1 MNSLSLS
8 LSLSLSERE
17 EQKQR
22 KKMMEKTE
30 EQGTCPSSSS
40 SSSKWKKVVYG
51 GMQPGFQDNHTDSSF
66 LEAMVMNANV
76 VKRDTWTAIRD
87 SVAISQYVCV
97 LKGIHL

>member
-1 MNSLSLS
+1 
-8 LSLSLSERE
+8 
-17 EQKQR
+17 
-22 KKMMEKTE
+22 MMEKTE

-97 LKGIHL
+97 FLWWRVGDLLQSLPFYLYFFGMVFWQG